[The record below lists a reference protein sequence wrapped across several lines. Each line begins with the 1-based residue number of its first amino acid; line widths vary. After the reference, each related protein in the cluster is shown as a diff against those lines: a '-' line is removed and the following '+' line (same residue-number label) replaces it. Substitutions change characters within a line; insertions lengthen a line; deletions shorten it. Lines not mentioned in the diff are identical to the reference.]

1 MENELSALP
10 VCEENR
16 GTLLLWLAW
25 TLQILAIIVVFLR
38 IWLRRKIRDGISWD
52 DYFIVASLIDAIIG
66 VGFMTKMVRAG
77 AGKHIY
83 CLALGRIPV
92 AIQWSIY
99 AQIVN
104 NIGIGLVKISVC
116 LCVLRVIDRVGKW
129 LSRFLWVLI
138 AFVTA
143 SHFVQVMLFL
153 LQCRPMAAIWDT
165 SIHGQCFSSHVTYL
179 VGYVGFGLDAFTDL
193 VCAGIPIF
201 VIYRLQMNTRTKVAL
216 CCLMGLG
223 VFIAGCAIAKAATL
237 KGVFSKDYTWG
248 ITKPAVWTI
257 TEHLLGITI
266 ASLPALRPLFKWVFE
281 VATTQRSASSGLSF
295 RKMHRSERGVHVQ
308 ISSLVNPASSSG
320 RTIAANDKDIT
331 KTTELRISTE
341 TDLNYVQEPPSS
353 AWATPDRDRPFGYEH
368 V

>member
-10 VCEENR
+10 ACKENR
-16 GTLLLWLAW
+16 GTVLLWLAW

-143 SHFVQVMLFL
+143 SHFVQVKLA
-153 LQCRPMAAIWDT
+153 PASAA
-165 SIHGQCFSSHVTYL
+165 
-179 VGYVGFGLDAFTDL
+179 AFELTL
-193 VCAGIPIF
+193 
-201 VIYRLQMNTRTKVAL
+201 RS
-216 CCLMGLG
+216 
-223 VFIAGCAIAKAATL
+223 IAGCAIAKAATL

-266 ASLPALRPLFKWVFE
+266 ASLPALRPLFKWIFE

-308 ISSLVNPASSSG
+308 ISSLVNRASSSGG

-341 TDLNYVQEPPSS
+341 TDLNYVQEPSS